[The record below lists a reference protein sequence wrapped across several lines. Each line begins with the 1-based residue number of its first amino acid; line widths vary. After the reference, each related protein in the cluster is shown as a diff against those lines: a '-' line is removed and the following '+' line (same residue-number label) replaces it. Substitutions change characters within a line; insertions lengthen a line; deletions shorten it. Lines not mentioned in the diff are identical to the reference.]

1 MFINGENISEL
12 VFIVD
17 LIATR
22 VFDQNEAVF
31 AQGRTGCRGMIDLV
45 VVLFLVLKKCASFAL
60 FLSIN
65 KTN

>member
-22 VFDQNEAVF
+22 VFDQNEAVL
-31 AQGRTGCRGMIDLV
+31 AQGRTGCRGMKDLV
-45 VVLFLVLKKCASFAL
+45 VVMYFSAQEMCFIC
-60 FLSIN
+60 FYFYQ
-65 KTN
+65 

>member
-1 MFINGENISEL
+1 MHCPRLRLFINGENISEL

-31 AQGRTGCRGMIDLV
+31 AQGRAG
-45 VVLFLVLKKCASFAL
+45 
-60 FLSIN
+60 
-65 KTN
+65 